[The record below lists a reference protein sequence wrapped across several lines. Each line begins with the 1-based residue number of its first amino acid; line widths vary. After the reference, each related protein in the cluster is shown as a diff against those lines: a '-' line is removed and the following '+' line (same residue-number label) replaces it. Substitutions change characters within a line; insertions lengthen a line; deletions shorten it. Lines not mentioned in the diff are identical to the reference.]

1 MENNFNELVHRYEP
15 AEIFYKD
22 LAEKKSE
29 GGEIYRR
36 YLETL
41 DAEEL
46 KRKGLVVPD
55 LFPPFKKYPE
65 YRAIFPENND
75 IAVWK
80 HSRYTPVY
88 MHSHEYF
95 EIICVTEGEVYNRFE
110 GGEPMP
116 MAAGDILILPDG
128 IRHELSVMNDD
139 GIVINIMIK
148 KSTFKYVFFD
158 VISSDDLLS
167 RFFQD
172 ALYGE
177 SGMPYLYF
185 RTGCDPNVRKCIED
199 AFLEYYNHRKY
210 YEKVTK
216 SQVNCLFAYLLRS
229 RESYLIAGG
238 EHKELEIYEYIRRHF
253 MDMSLESAAKDFGYS
268 SAYFSRYIRKITGR
282 TYSDLVTEYRMETA
296 VRLLRTTAL
305 SVSQIS
311 EITGYGSEEHFIR
324 QFKKLNGKTP
334 AAYRKENRNI

>member
-1 MENNFNELVHRYEP
+1 
-15 AEIFYKD
+15 
-22 LAEKKSE
+22 
-29 GGEIYRR
+29 
-36 YLETL
+36 
-41 DAEEL
+41 
-46 KRKGLVVPD
+46 
-55 LFPPFKKYPE
+55 
-65 YRAIFPENND
+65 
-75 IAVWK
+75 
-80 HSRYTPVY
+80 
-88 MHSHEYF
+88 
-95 EIICVTEGEVYNRFE
+95 
-110 GGEPMP
+110 
-116 MAAGDILILPDG
+116 
-128 IRHELSVMNDD
+128 MNDD